1 MEDGKILKI
10 KKNME
15 KKIVDKMNDLKKGD
29 TVVIYNDI
37 DTRTTPFEN
46 TVKSIGKKWITT
58 FGADSNKFD
67 LMGYGSYGWNLF
79 PGNMEKYNEWVETKK
94 IAKNIYNDLCSKIY
108 RLSREELAII
118 EKMISE

>member
-1 MEDGKILKI
+1 
-10 KKNME
+10 ME

-37 DTRTTPFEN
+37 DTRTNPFEN

-67 LMGYGSYGWNLF
+67 PMGYGSYGWNLF
-79 PGNMEKYNEWVETKK
+79 PGNMEEYNEWVETKK
-94 IAKNIYNDLCSKIY
+94 IAKNIYNDLSSKIY